1 MIHSRISIKSSNS
14 TTTAKIKSFTVYID
28 EEVIEN
34 IRRNAWNISN
44 DGVEME
50 RDVPAVVIDVPENND
65 IVIDIE
71 QPQQDDVEAQELQ
84 ALPKSKKTLTAKNV
98 KEKKRKLAFEV
109 PLEEREREGVHFSDI
124 VYNNLLLTCP

>member
-1 MIHSRISIKSSNS
+1 MELQKLIFF
-14 TTTAKIKSFTVYID
+14 SFTFFAVNVNARLQGQRWRNWAHTRLSHLPRGEVYTD

-44 DGVEME
+44 DSIDME

-71 QPQQDDVEAQELQ
+71 QPQDLDEA
-84 ALPKSKKTLTAKNV
+84 P
-98 KEKKRKLAFEV
+98 
-109 PLEEREREGVHFSDI
+109 P
-124 VYNNLLLTCP
+124 